1 MKKSKKGFTLIELLV
16 VVAIIG
22 ILAAVGIPIFQG
34 FLATAKVN
42 AATENHTRS
51 KDMITAYFAKCS
63 TGSSVL
69 QLKVNSTTTM
79 TNVSCTSSMS
89 QFADYWSRHFN
100 NDGWQNPYNKS
111 STFSKRA
118 NGNPALGEMRFWYSG
133 NSLLMNSNV
142 GTDTGGNKFINS
154 SVLKE

>member
-1 MKKSKKGFTLIELLV
+1 MRKSRKGFTLIELLV

-63 TGSSVL
+63 TGSSTI

-89 QFADYWSRHFN
+89 QFATNWSRHFN

-111 STFSKRA
+111 STFSKVS
-118 NGNPALGEMRFWYSG
+118 NGNPAQGAMHFYYSG
-133 NSLLMNSNV
+133 NSLLIKSNV
-142 GTDTGGNKFINS
+142 GTDAGGNKFINS